1 MTTPSPGTPAILN
14 SPRALAALGLVG
26 YVALAEFFAFI
37 VWIGAD
43 GTFTARS
50 FGASQ
55 EFLDLVLMAMP
66 VVAVLIAAKISP
78 AIGMARTIVMVAVIE
93 YGVMLVL
100 GLITFL
106 IGIGALFDVTTGIIG
121 TQTLIL
127 GLAKLVLVAIV
138 GFITFRM
145 FTDMGGRFTAPGA
158 SYGPPSQPGAPTYPP
173 AQQPGQYPGAQQ

>member
-37 VWIGAD
+37 VWIGAN
-43 GTFTARS
+43 GTFTSRS
-50 FGASQ
+50 YGASQ
-55 EFLDLVLMAMP
+55 LFLELPLMAMP
-66 VVAVLIAAKISP
+66 IVAVLLAAKVAP
-78 AIGMARTIVMVAVIE
+78 AIAMARTIVLVAVIE

-106 IGIGALFDVTTGIIG
+106 IGIGALFDLTTGIIG
-121 TQTLIL
+121 TQALIL
-127 GLAKLVLVAIV
+127 GLARLVLVAIV
-138 GFITFRM
+138 GFITFRI
-145 FTDMGGRFTAPGA
+145 FSDMGGRLTAPGA
-158 SYGPPSQPGAPTYPP
+158 SYGPPAQGGSSYPP

>member
-43 GTFTARS
+43 GTFTSRS
-50 FGASQ
+50 YGASQ
-55 EFLDLVLMAMP
+55 LFLDLPLMAMP
-66 VVAVLIAAKISP
+66 IVAVLLAGKIAP

-106 IGIGALFDVTTGIIG
+106 IGIGALFDLDTGILG
-121 TQTLIL
+121 TQALIL
-127 GLAKLVLVAIV
+127 GLGRLLLIAIV
-138 GFITFRM
+138 GFITFRI
-145 FTDMGGRFTAPGA
+145 FTEMGGRLTAPGA
-158 SYGPPSQPGAPTYPP
+158 SYGPPAQSGGSAYPP

>member
-37 VWIGAD
+37 VWIGAN
-43 GTFTARS
+43 GTFTTRS
-50 FGASQ
+50 LGAAG
-55 EFLDLVLMAMP
+55 ELLDLALMAMP
-66 VVAVLIAAKISP
+66 IVAVLIAAKIGA

-93 YGVMLVL
+93 YAVMFVL

-106 IGIGALFDVTTGIIG
+106 IGIGALFDIDSGILG
-121 TQTLIL
+121 TQALIL

-138 GFITFRM
+138 GYITFRI
-145 FTDMGGRFTAPGA
+145 FTDMGGRFRAPGA
-158 SYGPPSQPGAPTYPP
+158 SYGPPQQPGSPSYPP